1 MDSKEISDRQGELRK
16 TFRSGRTRPL
26 AWRVAQLRAL
36 RALITENEEALAKA
50 LRADLGKSSFEAWGT
65 ETNLVLGEVE
75 HTLANLALW
84 MKPEKVHTPLVQQPG
99 NCKVHRVPLG
109 VVLIISPW
117 NYPVQLALAPLVGAL
132 SAGNCAIVKPSEI
145 AEASSAILAE
155 LIPKYLDNDAVAVV
169 EGGIPETTA
178 LLELPFDHIFFTGA
192 EAVGRIV
199 MTAAA
204 KHLTPVTLELGGK
217 SPCIV
222 AADADI
228 EVAARRIVWGKF
240 TNAGQ
245 TCVAP
250 DYLLVDRKVTDR
262 LLRTIQATIAEFFG
276 SDPKTSAD
284 YGRIVS
290 DRHFDRLLRL
300 MEGTEVTLGGRHAAS
315 ERYIE
320 PTVLRGPAVDSP
332 IMGEEI
338 FGPLLPIIEIDSV
351 DEATAF
357 VAARPHPLALYV
369 FTASKR
375 TAKTVLDDTQ
385 SGGACVNDTIM
396 HLAVPELPFGG
407 VGTSGMGAYHG
418 RRSFDT
424 FTHHRSVLTKST
436 RVDPKLRYPPYDDN
450 KRKWAK
456 RLF

>member
-1 MDSKEISDRQGELRK
+1 MEIQDIPGVVSALRK
-16 TFRSGRTRPL
+16 TYREGRTRPL

-36 RALITENEEALAKA
+36 RALIVENEEALAKA
-50 LRADLGKSSFEAWGT
+50 LREDLGKSTFEAWGT
-65 ETNLVLGEVE
+65 ETNLVLGELE
-75 HTLANLALW
+75 HTLANLPVW

-99 NCKVHRVPLG
+99 NCKIHKVPLG
-109 VVLIISPW
+109 VALIISPW
-117 NYPVQLALAPLVGAL
+117 NYPVQLALAPLVAAL
-132 SAGNCAIVKPSEI
+132 SAGNCALVKPSEI
-145 AEASSAILAE
+145 APETSRILAE

-169 EGGIPETTA
+169 EGGVPETTV
-178 LLELPFDHIFFTGA
+178 LLEQKFDHIFFTGG
-192 EAVGRIV
+192 EAVGKIV

-204 KHLTPVTLELGGK
+204 RHLTPVTLELGGK

-222 AADADI
+222 AADAEL

-250 DYLLVDRKVTDR
+250 DYLLVERKLTDK
-262 LLRTIQATIAEFFG
+262 LLKMIGSIIHEFFG
-276 SDPKTSAD
+276 ANPKTSED

-290 DRHFDRLLRL
+290 DRHFERLVSL
-300 MEGTEVTLGGRHAAS
+300 MADTDIVTGGAHDAA

-320 PTVLRGPAVDSP
+320 PTVIRAPAMDAR

-338 FGPLLPIIEIDSV
+338 FGPLLPVIEVGSL
-351 DEATAF
+351 DEAIEF
-357 VAARPHPLALYV
+357 VTARPHPLALYV
-369 FTASKR
+369 FTGSKR
-375 TAKTVLDDTQ
+375 SAQRVLDETQ
-385 SGGACVNDTIM
+385 SGGACVNDTMM

-418 RRSFDT
+418 RRGFDT
-424 FTHHRSVLTKST
+424 FTHERSVLTKST
-436 RVDPKLRYPPYDDN
+436 RVDPKLRYPPYDDS